1 MLARH
6 RGLAYPRVMNM
17 MNTKTL
23 MNTERTCDVVSL
35 FSGGL
40 DSILAVKVLEEQGL
54 RVKALHFTSP
64 FFGKP
69 WMLRRW
75 REDFGIDVVIR
86 DLGTEF
92 CDMLVKGPVYGFGK
106 VLNPC
111 VDCKILMAATAAAFM
126 RQQGAFCLASGE
138 VLGQRPMSQRRD
150 TLNIIRRDAGVRDVL
165 LRPLSAKRLDPT
177 PVEEQGLVDRERLLA
192 ISGRGRRDQLALAEK
207 YKLPEI
213 PTPAGGCMLAE
224 VESARRYWPLLR
236 HFTVPRPRDF
246 MLANIGR
253 QYWSGAH
260 WLVIG
265 RNQADNQ
272 KLEKMVEPGDYVF
285 KTQDFPGPMALG
297 RPLAEDWSLPVIHGA
312 AAFVASFSPKAC
324 KAGGPV
330 MVRLVH
336 QEREESVQSIPNRNG
351 DWLEPG
357 WEQAL
362 EEKKAKAVG
371 VVE

>member
-1 MLARH
+1 M
-6 RGLAYPRVMNM
+6 
-17 MNTKTL
+17 
-23 MNTERTCDVVSL
+23 VSL

-40 DSILAVKVLEEQGL
+40 DSLLAVKVLEEQGL

-75 REDFGIDVVIR
+75 REEFGIDVVVR
-86 DLGTEF
+86 DLAEEF
-92 CDMLVKGPVYGFGK
+92 CAMLVRGPVHGFGK

-111 VDCKILMAATAAAFM
+111 VDCKILMAATAAEFM
-126 RQQGAFCLASGE
+126 REQGAFCLASGE

-177 PVEEQGLVDRERLLA
+177 PVEQQGLVDRERLLA
-192 ISGRGRRDQLALAEK
+192 ISGRGRKDQLALAEK
-207 YKLPEI
+207 YALPEI

-224 VESARRYWPLLR
+224 VESARRYWPLFR
-236 HFTVPRPRDF
+236 QATAPRPRDF
-246 MLANIGR
+246 HLANIGR
-253 QYWSGAH
+253 QYWNGPH

-272 KLEKMVEPGDYVF
+272 KLEKLLEPGDYVF
-285 KTQDFPGPMALG
+285 KTSDFPGPLALG
-297 RPLAEDWSLPVIHGA
+297 RPLSGEWGAPTVHGA

-324 KAGGPV
+324 KASGEVRVRVLQQECEEIVRTTPHRGG
-330 MVRLVH
+330 
-336 QEREESVQSIPNRNG
+336 E
-351 DWLEPG
+351 WLEPS

-362 EEKKAKAVG
+362 EEKKMRAEAAAG
-371 VVE
+371 